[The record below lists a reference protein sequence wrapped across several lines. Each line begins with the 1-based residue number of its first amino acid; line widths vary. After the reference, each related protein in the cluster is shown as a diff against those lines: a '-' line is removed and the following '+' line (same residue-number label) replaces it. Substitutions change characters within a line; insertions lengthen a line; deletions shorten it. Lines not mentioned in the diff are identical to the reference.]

1 MKVLTAAQMR
11 EVDRLTTERYGIS
24 SQQLMENAGRGV
36 AACVQRLCRAV
47 DGQRILVLC
56 GRGNNGGDGLV
67 AARELLMLGARPD
80 VLVFARPGE
89 LRGDAGVNLQRW
101 LQLAPVTW
109 VADSAQWEQQRQRLA
124 EADLV
129 VDALLGT
136 GLRGAA
142 EGLLAAAIEDINRMA
157 RQARVVAVD
166 IPSGM
171 SSDACDSAGPVVAA
185 HLTVTFTAPKIGQVQ
200 PPNAER
206 TGRLIVWPIGTPPEL
221 VEEMPS
227 TVRWSEPGEFQQLP
241 MRRSP
246 NTHKGTYGHVLAVA
260 GSVGKSGAAGL
271 VGLGALRAG
280 AGLVTVASPAPVQ
293 PLVATVAP
301 ELMTEPLPAT
311 EAGALAG
318 PVAVLPRLRRICEG
332 KSVLAI
338 GPGLGQQPETQQT
351 IETCLLELALPVVLD
366 ADGINALAGR
376 ADAVFSKRSA
386 PLAITP
392 HPGEMARL
400 LGCTTAD
407 VQARR
412 LDLARELA
420 QKWRIWIVLKGFRT
434 VIASP
439 DGQVFVNSTGNPGMA
454 TAGTGDVLTGILAGL
469 TAQFGTHDWAR
480 ILALGVYLHGLAG
493 DFAAGERGES
503 SMIATDLCAKLP
515 EAWKTLLGTHGP
527 SC

>member
-11 EVDRLTTERYGIS
+11 EVDRLTTERYGVS
-24 SQQLMENAGRGV
+24 SLQLMENAGRGV
-36 AACVQRLCRAV
+36 AACVQRFCGAV
-47 DGQRILVLC
+47 DRQRILVLC

-80 VLVFARPGE
+80 VLVFAGPGE

-109 VADSAQWEQQRQRLA
+109 VADHNQWEQHRQRLA
-124 EADLV
+124 KADVV

-142 EGLLAAAIEDINRMA
+142 EGLLAAVIEDLNRMA
-157 RQARVVAVD
+157 RRARVVAVD

-171 SSDACDSAGPVVAA
+171 SSDTCDSAGPVVVA
-185 HLTVTFTAPKIGQVQ
+185 HLTVTFTAPKMGQIQ
-200 PPNAER
+200 PPNAEQ
-206 TGRLIVWPIGTPPEL
+206 TGQLIVWPIGTPPGL

-227 TVRWSEPGEFQQLP
+227 TVRWSEPGEFQHLP
-241 MRRSP
+241 LRRQP

-280 AGLVTVASPAPVQ
+280 AGLVTVACPETVQ

-311 EAGALAG
+311 EAGTLAG
-318 PVAVLPRLRRICEG
+318 PAAVLPRLSRLCEG
-332 KSVLAI
+332 KNVLTI
-338 GPGLGQQPETQQT
+338 GPGLGQQRETQQT
-351 IETCLLELALPVVLD
+351 IEKCVLELPLPIVLD
-366 ADGINALAGR
+366 ADGLNAVAGR
-376 ADAVFSKRSA
+376 AGEVFAQRSA

-400 LGCTTAD
+400 LGCSTAD
-407 VQARR
+407 IQARR
-412 LDLARELA
+412 LELAREMA
-420 QKWRIWIVLKGFRT
+420 QKWQSCVVLKGFRT
-434 VIASP
+434 VIAAP

-493 DFAAGERGES
+493 DLAARERGEM

-515 EAWKTLLGTHGP
+515 EAWKTLLAELEP